1 MHLGLDF
8 DNTIV
13 SYDTLFHRVAREQG
27 LIPDDVPVSKNAV
40 RDFLRAAG
48 REPEWTAMQGV
59 VYGARMVEAEPF
71 PGVLE
76 FLAAGAKHGIEMSI
90 VSHKTR
96 HPIVGEPYDL
106 HAAAEAWLEK
116 HGVFAAIPRERV
128 HFELTKPE
136 KLARIGTIG
145 CTHFLD
151 DLPELLAEPK
161 FPSRVTRLLFD
172 PLRVHSPAEG
182 VTAIASWAAL
192 GSLMQAK
199 AAHQGGGA
207 PPPRGSHIPTATRG
221 EGAPPP

>member
-27 LIPDDVPVSKNAV
+27 FIPDETPVSKNAV
-40 RDFLRAAG
+40 RDFLRSAG

-59 VYGARMVEAEPF
+59 VYGARMTEAEPF

-76 FLAAGAKHGIEMSI
+76 FLKASAKTGLDLSI

-106 HAAAEAWLEK
+106 HAAARTWLEK
-116 HGVFAAIPRERV
+116 RGVFALIPRERV

-136 KLARIGTIG
+136 KLARIGAIR

-151 DLPELLAEPK
+151 DLPELLAEPT
-161 FPSRVTRLLFD
+161 FPAGVERLLFD
-172 PLRVHSPAEG
+172 PLRAHPVQHG
-182 VTAIASWAAL
+182 VAAVDSWFAL
-192 GSLMQAK
+192 RQIF
-199 AAHQGGGA
+199 A
-207 PPPRGSHIPTATRG
+207 P
-221 EGAPPP
+221 